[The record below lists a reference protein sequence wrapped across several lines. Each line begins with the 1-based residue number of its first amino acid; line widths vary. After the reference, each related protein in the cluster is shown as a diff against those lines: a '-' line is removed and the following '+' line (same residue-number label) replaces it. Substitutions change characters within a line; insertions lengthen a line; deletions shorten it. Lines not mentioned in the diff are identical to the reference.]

1 MVAAVAPLYRVRRRA
16 PRRVTRDPAA
26 AFARIARTGIRT
38 GEAVA
43 AYGVRGPAPA
53 TYGKCRL
60 LQEQNGCCPARYRC
74 GGVASNF
81 AEKGPARETSGH
93 TLGHLAGPAVNDGFS
108 CDDIIRHG
116 PGFFLYPSS
125 SRSAMVRSLG
135 LRHRHHGTTGVGPSR
150 RNHRPTRTHDGR
162 SLVAFPAVRVYS
174 GPRSRGQFLHLT
186 PRP

>member
-26 AFARIARTGIRT
+26 ALARITRAGIRT

-53 TYGKCRL
+53 TYGKCRFF
-60 LQEQNGCCPARYRC
+60 QEQNGCCSGRYRC
-74 GGVASNF
+74 GSVASNF
-81 AEKGPARETSGH
+81 AEKGPSRETSGH

-108 CDDIIRHG
+108 CDEIIRHG

-125 SRSAMVRSLG
+125 SR
-135 LRHRHHGTTGVGPSR
+135 
-150 RNHRPTRTHDGR
+150 
-162 SLVAFPAVRVYS
+162 
-174 GPRSRGQFLHLT
+174 
-186 PRP
+186 

>member
-26 AFARIARTGIRT
+26 ALARIARTGIRT

-53 TYGKCRL
+53 TYGKCRF
-60 LQEQNGCCPARYRC
+60 LQEQNGCRSGRYRC
-74 GGVASNF
+74 GSVASNF
-81 AEKGPARETSGH
+81 AEKGPARETNGH

-108 CDDIIRHG
+108 CNEIIRHG

-125 SRSAMVRSLG
+125 SRSAMFYHWDYGIGIMERWMLDRLAGIIARRVPLTRVR
-135 LRHRHHGTTGVGPSR
+135 
-150 RNHRPTRTHDGR
+150 
-162 SLVAFPAVRVYS
+162 
-174 GPRSRGQFLHLT
+174 
-186 PRP
+186 

>member
-26 AFARIARTGIRT
+26 ALARIARTGIRT

-53 TYGKCRL
+53 TYGKCRF
-60 LQEQNGCCPARYRC
+60 LQEQNGCCPARYCC

-93 TLGHLAGPAVNDGFS
+93 ALGHLSGPAVNDGFS
-108 CDDIIRHG
+108 CDAIIRHS

-125 SRSAMVRSLG
+125 
-135 LRHRHHGTTGVGPSR
+135 
-150 RNHRPTRTHDGR
+150 GR
-162 SLVAFPAVRVYS
+162 SRWFDHWDYGIGIMERRLLDRLVGIIALRVPMTRVR
-174 GPRSRGQFLHLT
+174 
-186 PRP
+186 